1 MENRVFE
8 GRNAAVATIDV
19 VGDVGPDLIAALEG
33 LDDVIHVSAVPTDR
47 GGR

>member
-19 VGDVGPDLIAALEG
+19 VGDVGQDLIDTLGG
-33 LDDVIHVSAVPTDR
+33 LADVIHVSAVPTER
-47 GGR
+47 GPS